1 MKCPHCAGDIPG
13 EICPACQGEVPA
25 GGRFCPWCGESHA
38 ATVKPAAVEE
48 GAAPGGEDDSL
59 DFSKRLLCSDG
70 ACIGV
75 IGPDGRCKE
84 CGKPYTGEP

>member
-1 MKCPHCAGDIPG
+1 MKCPHCAGDIRG
-13 EICPACQGEVPA
+13 EICSVCRGEAPA
-25 GGRFCPWCGESHA
+25 GGKFCPWCGESLT
-38 ATVKPAAVEE
+38 ATAKPATGEE
-48 GAAPGGEDDSL
+48 DAAGGGEQDAIDL
-59 DFSKRLLCSDG
+59 SKRRLCSDG